1 MQMNLFLIS
10 QGSNYGYNLVDGFQ
24 GAFSQIIDF
33 FFFCIIVFLAV
44 LEKQNQSHS
53 NRTKKM
59 EWLIQTAFLPVVNI
73 ANQIKK
79 INRQSSAFS
88 GRNMI

>member
-1 MQMNLFLIS
+1 MQMSLFLIS

-24 GAFSQIIDF
+24 SAYSQIID

-59 EWLIQTAFLPVVNI
+59 ERLI
-73 ANQIKK
+73 
-79 INRQSSAFS
+79 
-88 GRNMI
+88 